1 MNEFEQGLSTHVQG
15 LTPPVPPPYDG
26 VVARRG
32 RRRRRRRAFIAAL
45 GAGAAVVAIVGGAA
59 ALRDDDRA
67 DEPPVSAPDPSP
79 RTGPGVPD
87 EAPEWD
93 GKGAPPIV
101 LQLDGRQ
108 VSLNP
113 WTSCYTSPP
122 GDDGVSQGSCSDG
135 APTPPFEDV
144 GERNEVPFSFPLK
157 GWTFEASFSSADPH
171 RCERTFT
178 VPAEKT
184 GAFTFA
190 VPLAGPPG
198 SYDVNVFGRGP
209 EGDVITTFAW
219 TTSETGFL
227 PTPSGYAA
235 IVADNDSE
243 LDSYGV
249 EVGIDALAEDPRD
262 ASMTL
267 TVTAANGRSTT
278 IGPINQDE
286 RCAGD
291 GTVSFVGEEADGKR
305 AAGLGPAPFVYLVEV
320 TLDGRTYIGTA
331 VWPRDEEP
339 DKAPY
344 TTLTF
349 EPPLPAYTG

>member
-1 MNEFEQGLSTHVQG
+1 MTEFEEGLSAHVDG
-15 LTPPVPPPYDG
+15 LTPPVPPPYDD

-32 RRRRRRRAFIAAL
+32 RRRRRRRAFVAAL
-45 GAGAAVVAIVGGAA
+45 GAGAAVVAIVGGTST
-59 ALRDDDRA
+59 LRDDDRA
-67 DEPPVSAPDPSP
+67 EDRSVSASDPSP
-79 RTGPGVPD
+79 RSGRGIPD

-108 VSLNP
+108 VPLDP
-113 WTSCYTSPP
+113 WTSCYTGPP
-122 GDDGVSQGSCSDG
+122 GEDGVSQGTCSDG
-135 APTPPFEDV
+135 VPTPPFEDV
-144 GERNEVPFSFPLK
+144 GERHEVPFSFPLK
-157 GWTFEASFSSADPH
+157 DWTFEASFSSADPN

-178 VPAEKT
+178 VPAVKT

-190 VPLAGPPG
+190 VPPAGPPG
-198 SYDVNVFGRGP
+198 TYDVDVFGRGP

-219 TTSETGFL
+219 TTSEAGYL
-227 PTPSGYAA
+227 PEPSGYAA
-235 IVADNDSE
+235 IVADNDAE

-249 EVGIDALAEDPRD
+249 EIGLEALAENPRD
-262 ASMTL
+262 ARVTL

-278 IGPINQDE
+278 IGPISQDE

-305 AAGLGPAPFVYLVEV
+305 AAGLGPAPFDYLVEV
-320 TLDGRTYIGTA
+320 MLDGTRYVGTA

-339 DKAPY
+339 DRAPY
-344 TTLTF
+344 TALTF
-349 EPPLPAYTG
+349 EPPLPGYTG